1 MGEWAGVGEASPSP
15 LGEKVP
21 EGRMRG
27 RLGKCELASA
37 RSFAPI
43 VAHPLICPDKYRPG
57 SSRGSRPVLRTP
69 AGEKGERAS

>member
-1 MGEWAGVGEASPSP
+1 MTMWGWAGVGEASPSP

-21 EGRMRG
+21 EGQMRG

-43 VAHPLICPDKYRPG
+43 VAHALIA
-57 SSRGSRPVLRTP
+57 SLRSALLP

>member
-1 MGEWAGVGEASPSP
+1 MMGEWAGVDREASPSP

-27 RLGKCELASA
+27 RFGKCEPASA

-43 VAHPLICPDKYRPG
+43 VAPPLIA
-57 SSRGSRPVLRTP
+57 SLRLALLL